1 MEQKSFQERV
11 DRVLAKVRDPESLLS
26 VKELGWVTHVRYLE
40 SFNKLEVETDINPP
54 RFTCAMCGI
63 ITAGLR
69 ETVHRLLEQEFR
81 KEFPGT
87 NVVVFQRGI
96 GEEW

>member
-1 MEQKSFQERV
+1 M
-11 DRVLAKVRDPESLLS
+11 RDPESLLP
-26 VKELGWVTHVRYLE
+26 VRDLGWVTHVRYSE
-40 SFNKLEVETDINPP
+40 TFNKLEVETDINPP

-69 ETVHRLLEQEFR
+69 ETVHRLLEEEFR
-81 KEFPGT
+81 KEFPGM

-96 GEEW
+96 EETW

>member
-1 MEQKSFQERV
+1 MKESFQNKV
-11 DRVLAKVRDPESLLS
+11 DRILSRVRDPESLLS
-26 VKELGWVTHVRYLE
+26 VKDLGWVTHVRYLE
-40 SFNKLEVETDINPP
+40 PFNKLEVETDINPP

-69 ETVHRLLEQEFR
+69 ETVHRLLEEEFR
-81 KEFPGT
+81 KEFPGM

-96 GEEW
+96 EV